1 MLKSLSSST
10 IEVWRL
16 KITVTTFFWH
26 VSIVNL
32 LLFAMS
38 LLEGT
43 YIYILCILYTHS
55 IIYTYIHIHIHVDMW
70 YVSLLNQHY
79 HGLCL
84 YLVQKIANRPSF
96 LASFNCS
103 SFWEMHSLSMKTIKG
118 LRKHCRMRCQ
128 KQRMTQK
135 VRKLNS
141 IGPSDSVM
149 PKAKVASSGDKTSAI
164 FRGQNS
170 LILSRSIS

>member
-1 MLKSLSSST
+1 MFQLS
-10 IEVWRL
+10 IFFFLQWVFWR
-16 KITVTTFFWH
+16 VH
-26 VSIVNL
+26 
-32 LLFAMS
+32 
-38 LLEGT
+38 
-43 YIYILCILYTHS
+43 IYILCILYTHS

-70 YVSLLNQHY
+70 YVSVLNQHKWALSLSCPTSPTTL
-79 HGLCL
+79 LC
-84 YLVQKIANRPSF
+84 
-96 LASFNCS
+96 ASFNCS

-128 KQRMTQK
+128 KQRMTQN

-164 FRGQNS
+164 FSYEHVR
-170 LILSRSIS
+170 RISWKYHGMQWDNRNMTGYTCHQ